1 MRHARPCAVFNSCC
15 EHFLRLEI
23 LLAFVRIYQKDIT
36 IQVLRMRIVQLGFNV
51 VIQVT
56 GFGILI
62 IYRKD
67 QAERPDEV
75 RAIAVRSGTGTSDS
89 VSPVSNLDG
98 ICPTFSLERILP
110 KLLGRRPFL
119 FSQNAARPDYFGFFL
134 LKSCS

>member
-1 MRHARPCAVFNSCC
+1 
-15 EHFLRLEI
+15 
-23 LLAFVRIYQKDIT
+23 
-36 IQVLRMRIVQLGFNV
+36 MRIVQLGFDV
-51 VIQVT
+51 VIQLT

-75 RAIAVRSGTGTSDS
+75 RAIAVRSGTGMSDS

-98 ICPTFSLERILP
+98 IHPTFSLERILP

-119 FSQNAARPDYFGFFL
+119 FSQSAARPDY
-134 LKSCS
+134 